1 MFVAQSDSEFCNSRP
16 SADDYME
23 VSAQEDLYKEAT
35 QTYGATLQRLA
46 RAYESDP
53 DKRRDLLQD
62 IHLAL
67 WLSLEKYEARCSLR
81 TWVYRVAHNTATSH
95 VIRQHRTNSREL
107 FSLEQIEAMPDRVD
121 PARDAGDRLAIE
133 RLFELIH
140 QLKPLERDVMLL
152 YLENLDAASIAE
164 ITGISPVHVR
174 VLIHRIKVILTR
186 RFHKGGPS

>member
-1 MFVAQSDSEFCNSRP
+1 MALPKAGPNFCNRP
-16 SADDYME
+16 LRPNDYMD
-23 VSAQEDLYKEAT
+23 VSAQEDLYGEAT
-35 QTYGATLQRLA
+35 RTYGATLQRLA

-107 FSLEQIEAMPDRVD
+107 FSLKQVEEASDFAD
-121 PARDAGDRLAIE
+121 PAKDVGERKAIE
-133 RLFELIH
+133 RLF
-140 QLKPLERDVMLL
+140 
-152 YLENLDAASIAE
+152 
-164 ITGISPVHVR
+164 
-174 VLIHRIKVILTR
+174 
-186 RFHKGGPS
+186 

>member
-1 MFVAQSDSEFCNSRP
+1 MD
-16 SADDYME
+16 
-23 VSAQEDLYKEAT
+23 VSAQENLYREAT

-107 FSLEQIEAMPDRVD
+107 FSLEQIETMPDGVD
-121 PARDAGDRLAIE
+121 PARDAGDRMAIE

-140 QLKPLERDVMLL
+140 QLKPLERDLMLL
-152 YLENLDAASIAE
+152 YLEDLDAASIAE
-164 ITGISPVHVR
+164 ITGISAVHVR
-174 VLIHRIKVILTR
+174 VQIHRIKAILMR
-186 RFHKGGPS
+186 RFQKGGHS

>member
-1 MFVAQSDSEFCNSRP
+1 MD
-16 SADDYME
+16 
-23 VSAQEDLYKEAT
+23 VSAQEDLYREAT
-35 QTYGATLQRLA
+35 QTYGAMLQRLA

-67 WLSLEKYEARCSLR
+67 WLSLEKYEARCSLQ

-107 FSLEQIEAMPDRVD
+107 FSLEQIEAMADGAD
-121 PARDAGDRLAIE
+121 PARDAGDRMAIE

-152 YLENLDAASIAE
+152 YLEDLDAASIAE
-164 ITGISPVHVR
+164 ITGISAVHVR
-174 VLIHRIKVILTR
+174 VQIHRIKAILTR
-186 RFHKGGPS
+186 RFQRGGHS

>member
-1 MFVAQSDSEFCNSRP
+1 MD
-16 SADDYME
+16 
-23 VSAQEDLYKEAT
+23 VSAQENLYREAT

-107 FSLEQIEAMPDRVD
+107 FSLDQIEAMPDSVD
-121 PARDAGDRLAIE
+121 PARDAGDRMAIE
-133 RLFELIH
+133 RLLELIH

-152 YLENLDAASIAE
+152 YLEDLDAASIAE
-164 ITGISPVHVR
+164 ITGISAVHVR
-174 VLIHRIKVILTR
+174 VQIHRIKAILMR
-186 RFHKGGPS
+186 RFQKGGHS